1 MSKKKKSIIILSVVL
16 AAIIAAGAC
25 CLLFLGKK
33 ETNTVRFADVIPDAV
48 LGEEYDFEPYFEK
61 EEKTT
66 YAMTAEYMG
75 DDFEWHTLEVDGF
88 KFTQNVLADVHVT
101 ITATKGSLT
110 YKGETNVGVMTTPDD
125 MDQWMVNIW
134 GGEGIKKTLNY
145 DETYFSVKDSRS
157 SVKVD
162 YMGTAVK
169 GSAISVFPLTDWPNN
184 ERLSVQDWEN
194 AVLTFDVFNTSEK
207 DMTFGFLIRHH
218 ELGINTN
225 FGTNT
230 QYVAKPNEWTKIAIS
245 LRSFGITQKPIFD
258 ADFELS
264 DYIVV
269 QMTYDGATEDES
281 AYVFGLY
288 ADNIDIV
295 DYDAE
300 KFPDLDTTLNYEY
313 KDFFTTDDAL
323 SVYWGD
329 TKIDKDDF
337 TSTDVVS
344 TESVKSVK
352 ALYSKNGSSTTGMV
366 HSFIGGNPTGWKPLD
381 ISNAVF
387 TFDVKC
393 DNADKKFIVRFESDY
408 NVFSRDLEFDLNK
421 KSGTGWTSEALSDGW
436 YRITLKVADSQMTS
450 PFVRPDFVRCMR
462 FYFTNET
469 ASKGKES
476 VVYLDNLHMTGHETT
491 KHPLDE
497 ENPWDTKSP
506 YTAAEANDMFSTD
519 DALSIYIGE
528 TKIENVMVNAADI
541 SEYSKNSLLSFKVSL
556 SKDGSPST
564 AMVHSFIGGNPTGW
578 KPLDISKAVVSF
590 DVKPSNI
597 DEEFVLKFEAD
608 YGSYSKELRLKAGD
622 GASGQG
628 WKSEAIGNGW
638 YRMTIDVAK
647 ADIDSDAVHAD
658 FVRCMRL
665 FFTNESAEAGKESVV
680 YLDNLSMTNY
690 KTTPHKLNASDPWN
704 TPSPYGSGN
713 TGGGTDEPV
722 KELPECEKD
731 DLINLTS
738 EQCTMSSVTI
748 DTKIYSEDSVQSL
761 RLVQDKATKE
771 NIQWAAVFIAELN
784 DWKGVDISNNAICFD
799 LKTENYANWF
809 GVSIEHTEKG
819 VSEGVYFTPTA
830 GSSGYGYE
838 CVGLDSDWVR
848 VYVYP
853 DMLWSEYTNS
863 VFKILFTLNKEGSDI
878 SKDSAANIDNLHF
891 VSGNEDND
899 AITAYSKCDDG
910 SLDVLAYDHV
920 VHSADSLRSLKLGI
934 SANRGEVWGNA
945 DVYISELNDWKPVD
959 LGGKTITMEIKPVNT
974 ANYFGMAVERSGQ
987 GMSDMIYIG
996 LGDSDAQKGWECSAL
1011 SDGWYRV
1018 QVDVDK
1024 AFNGYQDKVFKIR
1037 FLVTNSGMDDSQDT
1051 ALYIDK
1057 FYLDADLSELEEAVL
1072 SEEGDYI
1079 YADKVKVDGVL
1090 DVVDEETSMTAPYS
1104 EKAMKMGIASGR
1116 GEVWG
1121 CADIVLT
1128 SLAEGKNI
1136 TLAGKTITFDMKLNN
1151 ALNSVGLSFNVPGI
1165 GFTDQIWISCDGN
1178 GTGWTSQAIGGGW
1191 YRVTLDMDTC
1201 FGNYAS
1207 CVSELRYM
1215 ISNSGQNQEA
1225 ETAVYIDNLALGEI
1239 VVSPIDENKD
1249 AIHTNLINVNSMLNA
1264 LEYTNA
1270 KVGTN
1275 SIQSLKLGISAGR
1288 GETWS
1293 CGDLV
1298 IAALNRWNAI
1308 DLSGKTIRFEIYAEN
1323 MPYFALHIGDSVN
1336 GYSNAIWVG
1345 LDSSDNASGWKCESI
1360 GDGWYSVT
1368 VEVDKAFPSYKS
1380 KAYKLRFMV
1389 TNSGKDYSADM
1400 AMYVDNLDLGIP
1412 LSELMGKTIVS
1423 ENDDAIK
1430 TNAQNVDNVLS
1441 TLTYDEQVVSTDSLR
1456 SLKLGINGGRGETWA
1471 NADIFI
1477 SELIG
1482 WKPVDLVGKTIS
1494 FDVKPVNNTPYFGFA
1509 IERSDVGLAEMIY
1522 VGFDSYDTAKGWSC
1536 QKIGDGWYKA
1546 IIDLDK
1552 AFGGYQDRVFKL
1564 RVLISNSG
1572 QNQGSETAVYLDNL
1586 YLGAPISEL
1595 TEGVRTEE
1603 NDAINV
1609 YKENVDNMLS
1619 TFAYNTSNF
1628 ALYSE
1633 HSLEF
1638 GINGGRGTIWANGDI
1653 QIAELNNW
1661 SGVNLNEKIVEFDV
1675 KPVNSGS
1682 SFGIASEQSGVGLS
1696 DHVWIGFNSAD
1707 DTKGW
1712 SCRPTGAGWYHV
1724 TIDMDKAFPNHST
1737 SVFKFRIM
1745 VHNSDADQSANTSV
1759 YLDNLKW
1766 N

>member
-1 MSKKKKSIIILSVVL
+1 MSKKKKSIIILSVML

-88 KFTQNVLADVHVT
+88 KFTQNVLADVHVI

-110 YKGETNVGVMTTPDD
+110 YKGETNVGVKTTPDD

-162 YMGTAVK
+162 YMGTAIK

-207 DMTFGFLIRHH
+207 DMTFGFLISHH

-421 KSGTGWTSEALSDGW
+421 KSGAGWTSEALSDGW

-578 KPLDISKAVVSF
+578 KPLDISNAVVTF

-647 ADIDSDAVHAD
+647 ADIDSDTVHAD

-713 TGGGTDEPV
+713 TGGTDAPV

-761 RLVQDKATKE
+761 RLVQDKDTKE

-838 CVGLDSDWVR
+838 CVGLDSGWVR

-1090 DVVDEETSMTAPYS
+1090 DVVEEETSMTAPYS

-1116 GEVWG
+1116 ENVWG
-1121 CADIVLT
+1121 CADILLT

-1151 ALNSVGLSFNVPGI
+1151 ALNSVGLAVNTPGI
-1165 GFTDQIWISCDGN
+1165 GFTEWIWISCDGN
-1178 GTGWTSQAIGGGW
+1178 GAGWSSQAIGGGW
-1191 YRVTLDMDTC
+1191 YRFTLDIDTC

-1239 VVSPIDENKD
+1239 VVSTINEVND
-1249 AIHTNLINVNSMLNA
+1249 AT
-1264 LEYTNA
+1264 
-1270 KVGTN
+1270 
-1275 SIQSLKLGISAGR
+1275 
-1288 GETWS
+1288 
-1293 CGDLV
+1293 
-1298 IAALNRWNAI
+1298 
-1308 DLSGKTIRFEIYAEN
+1308 
-1323 MPYFALHIGDSVN
+1323 
-1336 GYSNAIWVG
+1336 
-1345 LDSSDNASGWKCESI
+1345 
-1360 GDGWYSVT
+1360 
-1368 VEVDKAFPSYKS
+1368 KS
-1380 KAYKLRFMV
+1380 
-1389 TNSGKDYSADM
+1389 
-1400 AMYVDNLDLGIP
+1400 
-1412 LSELMGKTIVS
+1412 
-1423 ENDDAIK
+1423 
-1430 TNAQNVDNVLS
+1430 NAQNVDNVLS
-1441 TLTYDEQVVSTDSLR
+1441 TLAYDEQVVSTDSMR
-1456 SLKLGINGGRGETWA
+1456 SLKLGINSGRGETWA

-1482 WKPVDLVGKTIS
+1482 WKPVDLGGKTIS

-1522 VGFDSYDTAKGWSC
+1522 VGFNSSDTAKGWSC
-1536 QKIGDGWYKA
+1536 QEIGDGWYKA

-1595 TEGVRTEE
+1595 KEGVRTEE

-1696 DHVWIGFNSAD
+1696 DPVWIGFNSAD
-1707 DTKGW
+1707 DAKGW